1 MHHASQFMISAKQLL
16 VHNFPNTPT
25 RHRLLNTKIT
35 ADMQC
40 IEGQIARSTL
50 SIVGEP
56 EKSMHT
62 INIVSCSSSISISS
76 IGNKSTDARLA
87 VYSHSFHRLTANV
100 KHPIFT
106 LKTRIYT
113 AVTAY

>member
-50 SIVGEP
+50 SIAGEP

-62 INIVSCSSSISISS
+62 INIVSCSSDSS
-76 IGNKSTDARLA
+76 QQHRQQINRRETGGPTAFTD
-87 VYSHSFHRLTANV
+87 
-100 KHPIFT
+100 
-106 LKTRIYT
+106 
-113 AVTAY
+113 